1 MSDEAL
7 NLVTRECPNLETLA
21 IMGCMSTHLGNVSN
35 SGSTSGSR
43 DNSKFPRRL
52 LSLDARACK
61 HLIDVSIQDF
71 AQQCH
76 QLQTLN
82 IGWCR
87 QLTDDAVLAVVEG
100 CPKLQSLSVAA
111 CVKLTD
117 KSIMA
122 VGRSCPELRE
132 LVIAK
137 CLRLSDASLATVVRR
152 CPLLQK
158 LDVSRCRL
166 FTDSG
171 LMMIPDSMTRLQAVA
186 KNCVNLEVVD
196 VSGCIEVTM
205 DAVND
210 AAKMFP
216 GIDIQT

>member
-1 MSDEAL
+1 MSVDAVALTEAAKGAGSVDAL
-7 NLVTRECPNLETLA
+7 NELAAVKDLAAQDKLVHN
-21 IMGCMSTHLGNVSN
+21 
-35 SGSTSGSR
+35 
-43 DNSKFPRRL
+43 KF
-52 LSLDARACK
+52 LS
-61 HLIDVSIQDF
+61 
-71 AQQCH
+71 
-76 QLQTLN
+76 
-82 IGWCR
+82 IGLFR

-137 CLRLSDASLATVVRR
+137 CLRLSDASLATV
-152 CPLLQK
+152 
-158 LDVSRCRL
+158 
-166 FTDSG
+166 
-171 LMMIPDSMTRLQAVA
+171 AVA